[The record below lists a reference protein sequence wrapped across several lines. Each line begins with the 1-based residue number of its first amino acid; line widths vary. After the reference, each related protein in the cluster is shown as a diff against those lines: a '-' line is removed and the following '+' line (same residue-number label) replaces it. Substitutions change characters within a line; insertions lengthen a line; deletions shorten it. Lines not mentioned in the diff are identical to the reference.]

1 VSGGREEWRRERRRA
16 REAALQM
23 LYQCEVGG
31 VAPSEAE
38 AAYRQIEELG
48 PVLPAESAAFAAA
61 LVEGTIANLARI
73 DPLIEE
79 SAEHWRLSRMAVVD
93 RLVLRLAVF
102 QLLQLPEVPGAV
114 VIDEAVDI
122 AALYGGPESGRFV
135 NGVLDAIYR
144 RLKATPEG

>member
-1 VSGGREEWRRERRRA
+1 MTEERAEWRRERRRA

-23 LYQCEVGG
+23 LYQCELAG
-31 VAPSEAE
+31 VSPADAQ
-38 AAYRQIEELG
+38 AAHRQIDELG
-48 PVLPAESAAFAAA
+48 PVLPPEAAAFAAA
-61 LVEGTIANLARI
+61 LVEGTVANLAQI

-102 QLLQLPEVPGAV
+102 QLLRLPEVPPPV
-114 VIDEAVDI
+114 VIDESVDI

-135 NGVLDAIYR
+135 NGVLDAIHH
-144 RLKATPEG
+144 RLKAKPDA

>member
-1 VSGGREEWRRERRRA
+1 MSGDRAEWRRERRRA
-16 REAALQM
+16 REAAVQM

-31 VAPSEAE
+31 VAPAEAQ

-48 PVLPAESAAFAAA
+48 PALSAEAAAFAAS
-61 LVEGTIANLARI
+61 LVEGTLANLARI
-73 DPLIEE
+73 DPLVEE

-102 QLLQLPEVPGAV
+102 QLLHLPDVPAPV
-114 VIDEAVDI
+114 VIDESVDL

-135 NGVLDAIYR
+135 NGVLDAIRR
-144 RLKATPEG
+144 RLEADRNP

>member
-1 VSGGREEWRRERRRA
+1 
-16 REAALQM
+16 M

-31 VAPSEAE
+31 MAPPEAE
-38 AAYRQIEELG
+38 AAYRQIDGLG

-61 LVEGTIANLARI
+61 LVEGTVANLARI

-102 QLLQLPEVPGAV
+102 QLLHLPEVPGAV
-114 VIDEAVDI
+114 EP
-122 AALYGGPESGRFV
+122 GGMVVSQTSPMPFSSSS
-135 NGVLDAIYR
+135 A
-144 RLKATPEG
+144 

>member
-1 VSGGREEWRRERRRA
+1 MNGDRVEWRRERRRA

-31 VAPSEAE
+31 VTPGDSE

-48 PVLPAESAAFAAA
+48 PALPAESAAFAAA
-61 LVEGTIANLARI
+61 LVEGTLANLAGI

-102 QLLQLPEVPGAV
+102 QMLHLPEVPAPV
-114 VIDEAVDI
+114 VIDESVDI

-135 NGVLDAIYR
+135 NGVLDAIHR
-144 RLKATPEG
+144 RLRADPNR

>member
-1 VSGGREEWRRERRRA
+1 MTEDRAEWRRERRRA

-31 VAPSEAE
+31 VAPGEAE
-38 AAYRQIEELG
+38 AAYRQIDELG
-48 PVLPAESAAFAAA
+48 PVLPAGAAAFAAT
-61 LVEGTIANLARI
+61 LVEGTVANLARI

-102 QLLQLPEVPGAV
+102 QLLHLPDVPAPV
-114 VIDEAVDI
+114 VIDESVDI

-135 NGVLDAIYR
+135 NGVLDAINR
-144 RLKATPEG
+144 RLRADPNR